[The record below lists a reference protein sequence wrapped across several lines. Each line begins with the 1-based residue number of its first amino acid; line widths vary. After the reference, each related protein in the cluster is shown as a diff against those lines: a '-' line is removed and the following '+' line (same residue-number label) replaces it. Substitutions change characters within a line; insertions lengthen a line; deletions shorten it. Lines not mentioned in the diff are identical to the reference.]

1 MRRDCAKSGS
11 EASRFMAASLSPL
24 ALGAGRTVGPG
35 CCGANEG
42 GGGGAGVLVVADAS
56 GERAGYF
63 RAAEPAALAALE
75 DAEPI
80 PRDFNGQCSGK
91 YMKDRDRVSITRE
104 SCTRAL
110 MMRSS
115 TPLKHLHF
123 LSYANSNVQ
132 EQREYISLRPRR
144 VPSDHNHR

>member
-42 GGGGAGVLVVADAS
+42 GGGGGAGVLVVADAS

-80 PRDFNGQCSGK
+80 PRDCWSIFTGQRSGR
-91 YMKDRDRVSITRE
+91 YMKDRDRVSITKVARE
-104 SCTRAL
+104 L
-110 MMRSS
+110 
-115 TPLKHLHF
+115 
-123 LSYANSNVQ
+123 
-132 EQREYISLRPRR
+132 
-144 VPSDHNHR
+144 

>member
-80 PRDFNGQCSGK
+80 PRDCWSIFNGQCSGR
-91 YMKDRDRVSITRE
+91 YIKDRDRVSITKVARE
-104 SCTRAL
+104 L
-110 MMRSS
+110 
-115 TPLKHLHF
+115 
-123 LSYANSNVQ
+123 
-132 EQREYISLRPRR
+132 
-144 VPSDHNHR
+144 